1 MTPVSNHPQKSVL
14 GRIIKALF
22 FFVMLSVAAGAVL
35 FQFSNTLTEASF
47 PGVVFGTEVEVSSR
61 TQAKILRI
69 EVDQNQQVK
78 KGDVLVELYD
88 EEFAAQIKNASNEIK
103 DLKAAIERARVDPML
118 ETQEIQTREKMND
131 VLAEIAAL
139 EFKLPTT
146 EGEIKSASASLAILQ
161 DQLDRARKLF
171 DAGAMLVTDLES
183 RQLALNQAGQNLLLL
198 HERERQEQLQLN
210 TLKQQVEYYKVQI
223 EGLKENR
230 GKAIIDLES
239 SLRQKQ
245 GEMNTLMARKSEMIL
260 TSPQDGIVSRVF
272 RSVGEIASTGTPI
285 MNIYTGERLW
295 VEVYPNA
302 ENAGLLRPGD
312 RMQVLLDSTGWIRLE
327 AHVQGIL
334 PVMQAQ
340 STTSFLG
347 STESS
352 YAVVLVE
359 FDNLEKAKSTV
370 RKGQNVTAVLLP
382 QAAGRTP

>member
-359 FDNLEKAKSTV
+359 FVNLEKAKSTV

-382 QAAGRTP
+382 QTAGRTP

>member
-382 QAAGRTP
+382 QTAGRTP

>member
-223 EGLKENR
+223 EGLKETR

-382 QAAGRTP
+382 QTAGRTP